1 MIASVV
7 FCSISCKPLQT
18 DLHAKHDTSV
28 NRSICLQQTANFLRK
43 ALFFFI
49 TPTVLMVHRKRKN
62 VNKKKTGKRKRWRM
76 VGSRMATRSRYAHWN
91 KTDEEEK
98 LCQNKSPLYGTD
110 LTERH
115 FNTQQPFQQ
124 RRTRRCLF
132 PAHVW
137 TEREDDSQSS
147 ISFNVKDTVLTK
159 WWPSLIHTPLVTY
172 RHPLSLP

>member
-49 TPTVLMVHRKRKN
+49 TPTVLMVHRKRN
-62 VNKKKTGKRKRWRM
+62 HVNKKKTGKRKRWRM

-115 FNTQQPFQQ
+115 FNTQQLFQVCNKDAQ
-124 RRTRRCLF
+124 DAACSLLTCGPRERTTASHR
-132 PAHVW
+132 
-137 TEREDDSQSS
+137 S
-147 ISFNVKDTVLTK
+147 
-159 WWPSLIHTPLVTY
+159 PSTWRTPY
-172 RHPLSLP
+172 